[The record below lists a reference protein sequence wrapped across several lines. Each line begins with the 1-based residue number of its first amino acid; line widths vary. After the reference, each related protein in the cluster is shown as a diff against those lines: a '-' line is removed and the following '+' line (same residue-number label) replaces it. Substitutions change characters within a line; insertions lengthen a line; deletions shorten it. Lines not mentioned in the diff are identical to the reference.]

1 VWIEFQTRELESGW
15 TNEVIFYKA
24 MAIYIYIYI
33 FSLSFFL
40 EQIKNKR
47 TKLKIIIIEGISMI
61 MITNNQPRK
70 SHNGNFHWN
79 Q

>member
-1 VWIEFQTRELESGW
+1 VVGLMKSYSTRQW
-15 TNEVIFYKA
+15 P
-24 MAIYIYIYI
+24 YIYIYI